1 LFYKGEELLKKVFK
15 WLIVFLIA
23 LQAIV
28 IVAGV
33 VIFRMPLPDH
43 EVDVSGLPLT
53 DFVEVIRDDRGIPHI
68 YGTNVDDIL
77 FAQGY
82 VHAQDRFWQLEFW
95 SHLSTGRLA
104 SLIGEP
110 GVGADLLFRTFGFN
124 RVALEEY
131 ENLPPE
137 FKQDLIN
144 YTSGI
149 NAYIESR
156 PQNRLS
162 LEHFFLQFLNAD
174 YKVGKYEP
182 HYPLAW
188 AKMMAYDLNGNFQ
201 QEIRNSKTFNTL
213 NPDIAELLTP
223 PYPEEHP
230 YIVEEWEGKGSF
242 ASLGKPS
249 NIKQI
254 YQSVFIKY
262 VTKDLQ
268 TNQSLGSNSWA
279 ISGEHTDSGL
289 PLLANDPHLS
299 VQLPAIW
306 YENGL
311 HCYPKNRDCELDVV
325 GFSFAGSPYIV
336 IGHNSYIAWGFT
348 NMGPDVQDLFIEK
361 INPSNP
367 NQYEVDGEWK
377 DMDRVTEIIEVAGS
391 EPIIIE
397 VRSTHHG
404 PIVSDRSYPINL
416 NPEEDQFSFADEA
429 RIELPDNFSVS
440 LSWPALIPG
449 STFVGIRDFNY
460 AKNWDE
466 FREASRLFDVPAQNL
481 LYADIDGNIAYQSPG
496 KLPIRADGLLGDLPI
511 AGWLSENDWLGFV
524 PFEELPYTIN
534 PSSGY
539 IITANQSVHPEQP
552 WPNYYARGYRAEA
565 IERVINQYISQKI
578 GVEDMEA
585 MQINN
590 YDYSAAYIL
599 PYVFNNV
606 YVDSNI
612 LTSMK
617 EWAISENKFE
627 MNIDSSGAAAWAVFY
642 KHLAEQTFEELVVT
656 DKLGNEISLQP
667 GNSDSTSEIFR
678 TLLKDPNHIIWD
690 DINTSQKENLTDIL
704 ERTLVLADES
714 IVLLFGTEDYDKW
727 SWGEIH
733 TITYPTNL
741 LGEAGIPILT
751 NIVNIGPVEAGGSSF
766 AINSTDWGFGD
777 DFTIGSY
784 PSMRMVVDLSNFDNS
799 LTVLPSGQSGH
810 VMSKYYDDQVDNW
823 ISNNMYPLYFS
834 REQVELNQKDYMFLR
849 P

>member
-1 LFYKGEELLKKVFK
+1 LKKFFK
-15 WLIVFLIA
+15 WLIVILIA
-23 LQAIV
+23 LQAII

-53 DFVEVIRDDRGIPHI
+53 DFVEVIRDERGIPHI
-68 YGTNVDDIL
+68 YGTNVGDIL

-137 FKQDLIN
+137 FKQDLIH
-144 YTSGI
+144 YTDGI

-162 LEHFFLQFLNAD
+162 LEHFFLQFINPE
-174 YKVGKYEP
+174 YKVGTYEP
-182 HYPLAW
+182 YYPLAW
-188 AKMMAYDLNGNFQ
+188 AKMMAYDLNGNFE
-201 QEIRNSKTFNTL
+201 QEIRNSKTYNTL
-213 NPDIAELLTP
+213 TPEIAELLRP
-223 PYPEEHP
+223 PYPDEHP

-242 ASLGKPS
+242 TSVGKS
-249 NIKQI
+249 NNIEQL
-254 YQSVFIKY
+254 YQALFIKY

-268 TNQSLGSNSWA
+268 TNQALGSNSWA
-279 ISGEHTDSGL
+279 ISGEHTESGL

-336 IGHNSYIAWGFT
+336 IGHNSHIAWGFT
-348 NMGPDVQDLFIEK
+348 NMGPDVQDLFVEK

-367 NQYEVDGEWK
+367 NQYEVDGEWR
-377 DMDRVTEIIEVAGS
+377 DMDRITEIIEVAGS
-391 EPIIIE
+391 EPIVIE

-404 PIVSDRSYPINL
+404 PIVSDRSYPVNL
-416 NPEEDQFSFADEA
+416 NPEEDQVSFADEA

-449 STFVGIRDFNY
+449 NTFVGIRDFNY
-460 AKNWDE
+460 AKNWEE
-466 FREASRLFDVPAQNL
+466 FRDASRLFEVPAQNL
-481 LYADIDGNIAYQSPG
+481 LYADVDGNIAYQSPG
-496 KLPIRADGLLGDLPI
+496 KLPIRAEGLVGDLPI
-511 AGWLSENDWLGFV
+511 PGWLSENDWQGFV

-565 IERVINQYISQKI
+565 IERVINQYISEKI
-578 GVEDMEA
+578 SVDDMEA

-590 YDYSAAYIL
+590 FDYSAAYIL

-612 LTSMK
+612 LTAMK
-617 EWAISENKFE
+617 EWAISETKFE
-627 MNIDSSGAAAWAVFY
+627 MNKDSSGAAAWAVFY
-642 KHLAEQTFEELVVT
+642 KNFAEQTFEELVVT
-656 DKLGNEISLQP
+656 DNLGNEISLQP

-678 TLLKDPNHIIWD
+678 ALLKDPNHILWD
-690 DINTSQKENLTDIL
+690 DINTLQKENLTDIL
-704 ERTLVLADES
+704 ERALLLADER
-714 IVLLFGTEDYDKW
+714 IVELFDTDDYDKW
-727 SWGEIH
+727 SWGELH

-751 NIVNIGPVEAGGSSF
+751 NLVNIGPVESGGSSF
-766 AINSTDWGFGD
+766 AINSTDWGFGE

-799 LTVLPSGQSGH
+799 RTILPSGQSGH
-810 VMSKYYDDQVDNW
+810 VMSKYYDDQVENW
-823 ISNNMYPLYFS
+823 IENKMYILNFS
-834 REQVELNQKDYMFLR
+834 REQVELNQKEYMFLR

>member
-1 LFYKGEELLKKVFK
+1 
-15 WLIVFLIA
+15 
-23 LQAIV
+23 
-28 IVAGV
+28 
-33 VIFRMPLPDH
+33 MPLPDH
-43 EVDVSGLPLT
+43 ELDVSGLPLT
-53 DFVEVIRDDRGIPHI
+53 DFVEVIRDERGIPHI
-68 YGTNVDDIL
+68 YGTNVGDIL

-137 FKQDLIN
+137 FKQDLIH
-144 YTSGI
+144 YTNGI

-162 LEHFFLQFLNAD
+162 LEHFFLQFINPD
-174 YKVGKYEP
+174 YKVGTYEP

-188 AKMMAYDLNGNFQ
+188 AKMMAYDLNGNFE

-213 NPDIAELLTP
+213 TPEIAELLRP
-223 PYPEEHP
+223 PYPDEHP

-242 ASLGKPS
+242 ASVGKS
-249 NIKQI
+249 NNIEQL
-254 YQSVFIKY
+254 YQALFVRY
-262 VTKDLQ
+262 VTRDLQ
-268 TNQSLGSNSWA
+268 TNQALGSNSWA
-279 ISGEHTDSGL
+279 ISGEHTESGL

-336 IGHNSYIAWGFT
+336 IGHNSHIAWGFT

-367 NQYEVDGEWK
+367 NQYEVDGEWQ

-391 EPIIIE
+391 EPIVIE
-397 VRSTHHG
+397 VRSTRHG
-404 PIVSDRSYPINL
+404 PIVSDRSYPVNL
-416 NPEEDQFSFADEA
+416 NPEEDQVSFADEA

-449 STFVGIRDFNY
+449 NTFIGIRDFNY
-460 AKNWDE
+460 AKNWEE
-466 FREASRLFDVPAQNL
+466 FRDASRLFDVPAQNL
-481 LYADIDGNIAYQSPG
+481 LYADVDGNIAYQSPG
-496 KLPIRADGLLGDLPI
+496 KLPIRAEGLVGDLPI
-511 AGWLSENDWLGFV
+511 PGWLSENDWQGFV
-524 PFEELPYTIN
+524 PFEDLPYTIN

-565 IERVINQYISQKI
+565 IERVINQYISEKI
-578 GVEDMEA
+578 SIDDMEA

-590 YDYSAAYIL
+590 FDYSAAYIL

-612 LTSMK
+612 LTAMK
-617 EWAISENKFE
+617 EWAISETKFE
-627 MNIDSSGAAAWAVFY
+627 MNKDSSGAAAWAVFY
-642 KHLAEQTFEELVVT
+642 KNFAEQTFEELVVT
-656 DKLGNEISLQP
+656 DNLGNEISLQP

-678 TLLKDPNHIIWD
+678 ALLKDPNHILWD
-690 DINTSQKENLTDIL
+690 DINTPQKENLTDIL
-704 ERTLVLADES
+704 ERALLLADEQ
-714 IVLLFGTEDYDKW
+714 IVELFDTDDYDKW

-751 NIVNIGPVEAGGSSF
+751 NLVNIGPVESGGSSF
-766 AINSTDWGFGD
+766 AINSTDWGFGE

-799 LTVLPSGQSGH
+799 RTILPSGQSGH
-810 VMSKYYDDQVDNW
+810 VMSKYYDDQVENW
-823 ISNNMYPLYFS
+823 IENNMYILNFS

>member
-1 LFYKGEELLKKVFK
+1 MKKFFK
-15 WLIVFLIA
+15 WLIVILIA
-23 LQAIV
+23 LQAII

-53 DFVEVIRDDRGIPHI
+53 DFVEVIRDERGIPHI
-68 YGTNVDDIL
+68 YGTNVGDIL

-137 FKQDLIN
+137 FKQDLIH
-144 YTSGI
+144 YTDGI

-162 LEHFFLQFLNAD
+162 LEHFFLQFINPE
-174 YKVGKYEP
+174 YKVGTYEP
-182 HYPLAW
+182 YYPLAW
-188 AKMMAYDLNGNFQ
+188 AKMMAYDLNGNFE
-201 QEIRNSKTFNTL
+201 QEIRNSKTYNTL
-213 NPDIAELLTP
+213 TPEIAELLRP
-223 PYPEEHP
+223 PYPDEHP

-242 ASLGKPS
+242 TSVGKPN
-249 NIKQI
+249 NIEQL
-254 YQSVFIKY
+254 YQALFIKY

-268 TNQSLGSNSWA
+268 TNQALGSNSWA
-279 ISGEHTDSGL
+279 ISGEHTESGL

-336 IGHNSYIAWGFT
+336 IGHNSHIAWGFT
-348 NMGPDVQDLFIEK
+348 NMGPDVQDLFVEK

-367 NQYEVDGEWK
+367 NQYEVDGEWR
-377 DMDRVTEIIEVAGS
+377 DMDRITEIIEVAGS
-391 EPIIIE
+391 EPIVIE

-404 PIVSDRSYPINL
+404 PIVSDRSYPVNL
-416 NPEEDQFSFADEA
+416 NPEEDQVSFADEA

-449 STFVGIRDFNY
+449 NTFVGIRDFNY
-460 AKNWDE
+460 AKNWEE
-466 FREASRLFDVPAQNL
+466 FRDASRLFEVPAQNL
-481 LYADIDGNIAYQSPG
+481 LYADVDGNIAYQSPG
-496 KLPIRADGLLGDLPI
+496 KLPIRAEGLIGDLPI
-511 AGWLSENDWLGFV
+511 PGWLSENDWQGFV

-565 IERVINQYISQKI
+565 IERVINQYISEKI
-578 GVEDMEA
+578 SVDDMEA

-590 YDYSAAYIL
+590 FDYSAAYIL

-612 LTSMK
+612 LTAMK
-617 EWAISENKFE
+617 EWAISETKFE
-627 MNIDSSGAAAWAVFY
+627 MNKDSSGAAAWAVFY
-642 KHLAEQTFEELVVT
+642 KNFAEQTFEELVVT
-656 DKLGNEISLQP
+656 DNLGNEISLQP

-678 TLLKDPNHIIWD
+678 ALLKDPNHILWD
-690 DINTSQKENLTDIL
+690 DINTPQKENLTDIL
-704 ERTLVLADES
+704 ERALLLADER
-714 IVLLFGTEDYDKW
+714 IVELFDTDDYDKW
-727 SWGEIH
+727 SWGELH

-751 NIVNIGPVEAGGSSF
+751 NLVNIGPVEAGGSSF
-766 AINSTDWGFGD
+766 AINSTDWGFGE

-799 LTVLPSGQSGH
+799 RTILPSGQSGH
-810 VMSKYYDDQVDNW
+810 VMSKYYDDQVENW
-823 ISNNMYPLYFS
+823 IENNMYILNFS
-834 REQVELNQKDYMFLR
+834 REQVELNQKEYMFLR

>member
-1 LFYKGEELLKKVFK
+1 LKKFFK

-23 LQAIV
+23 LQAII

-144 YTSGI
+144 YTNGI

-174 YKVGKYEP
+174 YKVGNYEP

-213 NPDIAELLTP
+213 TPDIEELLTP

-242 ASLGKPS
+242 ASLEKQ
-249 NIKQI
+249 NNLKQI

-348 NMGPDVQDLFIEK
+348 NMGPDVQDLFVEK

-496 KLPIRADGLLGDLPI
+496 KLPIRAEGQLGDLPI
-511 AGWLSENDWLGFV
+511 PGWLSENDWLGFV

-578 GVEDMEA
+578 SVEDMEA

-606 YVDSNI
+606 YMDSNI

-617 EWAISENKFE
+617 EWAISESKFE

-678 TLLKDPNHIIWD
+678 TLLKDPNHIMWD
-690 DINTSQKENLTDIL
+690 DINTPQKENLTDIL
-704 ERTLVLADES
+704 ERTLVLADENIIS
-714 IVLLFGTEDYDKW
+714 LFGTEDYDKW
-727 SWGEIH
+727 SWGELH

-751 NIVNIGPVEAGGSSF
+751 NIVNIGPVEAGGSSL

>member
-1 LFYKGEELLKKVFK
+1 LKKFFK

-23 LQAIV
+23 LQAII

-144 YTSGI
+144 YTNGI

-201 QEIRNSKTFNTL
+201 QEIRNSKIFNTL
-213 NPDIAELLTP
+213 TPDVEELLTP
-223 PYPEEHP
+223 PYPQEHP

-242 ASLGKPS
+242 ASLEKQ
-249 NIKQI
+249 NNLKQI

-268 TNQSLGSNSWA
+268 TNESLGSNSWA
-279 ISGEHTDSGL
+279 ISGEHTNSGL

-377 DMDRVTEIIEVAGS
+377 DMERVTEIIEVAGS

-496 KLPIRADGLLGDLPI
+496 KLPIRAEGQLGDLPI
-511 AGWLSENDWLGFV
+511 PGWLSENDWLGFV

-578 GVEDMEA
+578 SVEDMEA

-617 EWAISENKFE
+617 EWAISESKFE

-678 TLLKDPNHIIWD
+678 TLLKDPNHIMWD

-704 ERTLVLADES
+704 ERTLVLADENIIS
-714 IVLLFGTEDYDKW
+714 LFGTEDYDKW
-727 SWGEIH
+727 SWGELH

-751 NIVNIGPVEAGGSSF
+751 NIVNIGPVEAGGSSL

>member
-1 LFYKGEELLKKVFK
+1 MKKFFK
-15 WLIVFLIA
+15 WLIVILIA
-23 LQAIV
+23 LQAII

-53 DFVEVIRDDRGIPHI
+53 DFVEVIRDERGIPHI
-68 YGTNVDDIL
+68 YGTNVGDIL

-137 FKQDLIN
+137 FKQDLIH
-144 YTSGI
+144 YTDGI

-162 LEHFFLQFLNAD
+162 LEHFFLQFINPE
-174 YKVGKYEP
+174 YKVGTYEP
-182 HYPLAW
+182 YYPLAW
-188 AKMMAYDLNGNFQ
+188 AKMMAYDLNGNFE

-213 NPDIAELLTP
+213 TPEIAELLRP
-223 PYPEEHP
+223 PYPDEHP

-242 ASLGKPS
+242 TSVGKS
-249 NIKQI
+249 NNIEQL
-254 YQSVFIKY
+254 YQALFIKY

-268 TNQSLGSNSWA
+268 TNQALGSNSWA
-279 ISGEHTDSGL
+279 ISGEHTESGL

-336 IGHNSYIAWGFT
+336 IGHNSHIAWGFT
-348 NMGPDVQDLFIEK
+348 NMGPDVQDLFVEK

-367 NQYEVDGEWK
+367 NQYEVDGEWR
-377 DMDRVTEIIEVAGS
+377 DMDRITEIIEVAGS
-391 EPIIIE
+391 EPIVIE

-404 PIVSDRSYPINL
+404 PIVSDRSYPVNL
-416 NPEEDQFSFADEA
+416 NPEEDQVSFADEA

-449 STFVGIRDFNY
+449 NTFVGIRDFNY
-460 AKNWDE
+460 AKNWEE
-466 FREASRLFDVPAQNL
+466 FRDASRLFEVPAQNL
-481 LYADIDGNIAYQSPG
+481 LYADVDGNIAYQSPG
-496 KLPIRADGLLGDLPI
+496 KLPIRAEGLVGDLPI
-511 AGWLSENDWLGFV
+511 PGWLSENDWQGFV

-565 IERVINQYISQKI
+565 IERVINQYISEKI
-578 GVEDMEA
+578 SVDDMEA

-590 YDYSAAYIL
+590 FDYSAAYIL

-612 LTSMK
+612 LTAMK
-617 EWAISENKFE
+617 EWAISETKFE
-627 MNIDSSGAAAWAVFY
+627 MNKDSSGAAAWAVFY
-642 KHLAEQTFEELVVT
+642 KNFAEQTFEELVVT
-656 DKLGNEISLQP
+656 DNLGNEISLQP

-678 TLLKDPNHIIWD
+678 ALLKDPNHILWD
-690 DINTSQKENLTDIL
+690 DINTPQKENLTDIL
-704 ERTLVLADES
+704 ERALLLADER
-714 IVLLFGTEDYDKW
+714 IVELFDTDDYDKW
-727 SWGEIH
+727 SWGELH

-751 NIVNIGPVEAGGSSF
+751 NLVNIGPVEAGGSSF
-766 AINSTDWGFGD
+766 AINSTDWGFGE

-799 LTVLPSGQSGH
+799 RTILPSGQSGH
-810 VMSKYYDDQVDNW
+810 VMSKYYDDQVENW
-823 ISNNMYPLYFS
+823 IENNMYILNFS
-834 REQVELNQKDYMFLR
+834 REQVELNQKEYMFLR

>member
-1 LFYKGEELLKKVFK
+1 MKKFFK

-23 LQAIV
+23 LQAII

-144 YTSGI
+144 YTNGI

-174 YKVGKYEP
+174 YKVGNYEP

-213 NPDIAELLTP
+213 TPDIEELLTP

-242 ASLGKPS
+242 ASLEKQ
-249 NIKQI
+249 NNLKQI

-348 NMGPDVQDLFIEK
+348 NMGPDVQDLFVEK

-496 KLPIRADGLLGDLPI
+496 KLPIRAEGQLGDLPI
-511 AGWLSENDWLGFV
+511 PGWLSENDWLGFV

-578 GVEDMEA
+578 SVEDMEA

-606 YVDSNI
+606 YMDSNI

-617 EWAISENKFE
+617 EWAISESKFE

-678 TLLKDPNHIIWD
+678 TLLKDPNHIMWD

-704 ERTLVLADES
+704 ERTLVLADENIIS
-714 IVLLFGTEDYDKW
+714 LFGTEDYDKW
-727 SWGEIH
+727 SWGELH

-751 NIVNIGPVEAGGSSF
+751 NIVNIGPVEAGGSSL

>member
-1 LFYKGEELLKKVFK
+1 LKKFFK
-15 WLIVFLIA
+15 WLIVILIA
-23 LQAIV
+23 LQAII

-53 DFVEVIRDDRGIPHI
+53 DFVEVIRDERGIPHI
-68 YGTNVDDIL
+68 YGTNVGDIL

-137 FKQDLIN
+137 FKQDLIH
-144 YTSGI
+144 YTDGI

-162 LEHFFLQFLNAD
+162 LEHFFLQFINPE
-174 YKVGKYEP
+174 YKVGTYEP
-182 HYPLAW
+182 YYPLAW
-188 AKMMAYDLNGNFQ
+188 AKMMAYDLNGNFE
-201 QEIRNSKTFNTL
+201 QEIRNSKTYNTL
-213 NPDIAELLTP
+213 TPEIAELLRP
-223 PYPEEHP
+223 PYPDEHP

-242 ASLGKPS
+242 TSVGKS
-249 NIKQI
+249 NNIEQL
-254 YQSVFIKY
+254 YQALFIKY

-268 TNQSLGSNSWA
+268 TNQALGSNSWA
-279 ISGEHTDSGL
+279 ISGEHTESGL

-336 IGHNSYIAWGFT
+336 IGHNSHIAWGFT
-348 NMGPDVQDLFIEK
+348 NMGPDVQDLFVEK

-367 NQYEVDGEWK
+367 NQYEVDGEWR
-377 DMDRVTEIIEVAGS
+377 DMDRITEIIEVAGS
-391 EPIIIE
+391 EPIVIE

-404 PIVSDRSYPINL
+404 PIVSDRSYPVNL
-416 NPEEDQFSFADEA
+416 NPEEDQVSFADEA

-449 STFVGIRDFNY
+449 NTFVGIRDFNY
-460 AKNWDE
+460 AKNWEE
-466 FREASRLFDVPAQNL
+466 FRDASRLFEVPAQNL
-481 LYADIDGNIAYQSPG
+481 LYADVDGNIAYQSPG
-496 KLPIRADGLLGDLPI
+496 KLPIRAEGLIGDLPI
-511 AGWLSENDWLGFV
+511 PGWLSENDWQGFV

-565 IERVINQYISQKI
+565 IERVINQYISEKI
-578 GVEDMEA
+578 SVDDMEA

-590 YDYSAAYIL
+590 FDYSAAYIL
-599 PYVFNNV
+599 PYVFNNA

-612 LTSMK
+612 LSAMK
-617 EWAISENKFE
+617 EWSISETKFE
-627 MNIDSSGAAAWAVFY
+627 MNKDSSGAAAWAVFY
-642 KHLAEQTFEELVVT
+642 KNFAEQTFEELVVT
-656 DKLGNEISLQP
+656 DNLDNEISLEP

-678 TLLKDPNHIIWD
+678 TLLKDPNHILWD
-690 DINTSQKENLTDIL
+690 DINTPQKENLTDIL
-704 ERTLVLADES
+704 ERALLLADEK
-714 IVLLFGTEDYDKW
+714 IVELFDTDDYDSW
-727 SWGEIH
+727 SWGELH

-751 NIVNIGPVEAGGSSF
+751 KLVNIGPVESGGSSF
-766 AINSTDWGFGD
+766 AINSTDWGFGE

-784 PSMRMVVDLSNFDNS
+784 PSMRMVVDLNNFDNS
-799 LTVLPSGQSGH
+799 RTILPSGQSGH
-810 VMSKYYDDQVDNW
+810 VLSKFYDDQVENW
-823 ISNNMYPLYFS
+823 IENNMYPLYFS
-834 REQVELNQKDYMFLR
+834 REQVELNQRDYMFLR

>member
-1 LFYKGEELLKKVFK
+1 
-15 WLIVFLIA
+15 
-23 LQAIV
+23 
-28 IVAGV
+28 
-33 VIFRMPLPDH
+33 MPLPDH
-43 EVDVSGLPLT
+43 ELDVSGLPLT
-53 DFVEVIRDDRGIPHI
+53 DFVEVIRDERGIPHI
-68 YGTNVDDIL
+68 YGTNVGDIL

-137 FKQDLIN
+137 FKQDLIH
-144 YTSGI
+144 YTNGI

-162 LEHFFLQFLNAD
+162 LEHFFLQFINPD
-174 YKVGKYEP
+174 YKVGTYEP

-188 AKMMAYDLNGNFQ
+188 AKMMAYDLNGNFE

-213 NPDIAELLTP
+213 TPEIAELLRP
-223 PYPEEHP
+223 PYPDEHP

-242 ASLGKPS
+242 ASVGKS
-249 NIKQI
+249 NNIEQL
-254 YQSVFIKY
+254 YQALFVRY
-262 VTKDLQ
+262 VTRDLQ
-268 TNQSLGSNSWA
+268 TNQALGSNSWA
-279 ISGEHTDSGL
+279 ISGEHTESGL

-336 IGHNSYIAWGFT
+336 IGHNSHIAWGFT

-367 NQYEVDGEWK
+367 NQYEVDGEWQ

-391 EPIIIE
+391 EPIVIE
-397 VRSTHHG
+397 VRSTRHG
-404 PIVSDRSYPINL
+404 PIVSDRSYPVNL
-416 NPEEDQFSFADEA
+416 NPEEDQVSFADEA

-449 STFVGIRDFNY
+449 NTFIGIRDFNY
-460 AKNWDE
+460 AKNWEE
-466 FREASRLFDVPAQNL
+466 FRDASRLFDVPAQNL
-481 LYADIDGNIAYQSPG
+481 LYADVDGNIAYQSPG
-496 KLPIRADGLLGDLPI
+496 KLPIRAEGLVGDLPI
-511 AGWLSENDWLGFV
+511 PGWLSENDWQGFV

-565 IERVINQYISQKI
+565 IERVINQYISEKI
-578 GVEDMEA
+578 SVDDMEA

-590 YDYSAAYIL
+590 FDYSAAYIL

-612 LTSMK
+612 LTAMK
-617 EWAISENKFE
+617 EWAISETKFE
-627 MNIDSSGAAAWAVFY
+627 MNKDSSGAAAWAVFY
-642 KHLAEQTFEELVVT
+642 KNFAKQTFEELVVT
-656 DKLGNEISLQP
+656 DNLGNEISLQP

-678 TLLKDPNHIIWD
+678 ALLKDPNHILWD
-690 DINTSQKENLTDIL
+690 DINTPQKENLTDIL
-704 ERTLVLADES
+704 ERALLLADEQ
-714 IVLLFGTEDYDKW
+714 IVELFDTDDYDKW

-751 NIVNIGPVEAGGSSF
+751 NLVNIGPVESGGSSF
-766 AINSTDWGFGD
+766 AINSTDWGFGE

-799 LTVLPSGQSGH
+799 RTILPSGQSGH
-810 VMSKYYDDQVDNW
+810 VMSKYYDDQVENW
-823 ISNNMYPLYFS
+823 IENNMYILNFS

>member
-1 LFYKGEELLKKVFK
+1 MKKVFK

-606 YVDSNI
+606 YVDSNV

>member
-1 LFYKGEELLKKVFK
+1 V
-15 WLIVFLIA
+15 ILIA
-23 LQAIV
+23 LQAII

-53 DFVEVIRDDRGIPHI
+53 DFVEVIRDERGIPHI
-68 YGTNVDDIL
+68 YGTNVGDIL

-137 FKQDLIN
+137 FKQDLIH
-144 YTSGI
+144 YTDGI

-162 LEHFFLQFLNAD
+162 LEHFFLQFINPE
-174 YKVGKYEP
+174 YKVGTYEP
-182 HYPLAW
+182 YYPLAW
-188 AKMMAYDLNGNFQ
+188 AKMMAYDLNGNFE
-201 QEIRNSKTFNTL
+201 QEIRNSKTYNTL
-213 NPDIAELLTP
+213 TPEIAELLRP
-223 PYPEEHP
+223 PYPDEHP

-242 ASLGKPS
+242 TSVGKS
-249 NIKQI
+249 NNIEQL
-254 YQSVFIKY
+254 YQALFIKY

-268 TNQSLGSNSWA
+268 TNQALGSNSWA
-279 ISGEHTDSGL
+279 ISGEHTESGL

-336 IGHNSYIAWGFT
+336 IGHNSHIAWGFT
-348 NMGPDVQDLFIEK
+348 NMGPDVQDLFVEK

-367 NQYEVDGEWK
+367 NQYEVDGEWR
-377 DMDRVTEIIEVAGS
+377 DMDRITEIIEVAGS
-391 EPIIIE
+391 EPIVIE

-404 PIVSDRSYPINL
+404 PIVSDRSYPVNL
-416 NPEEDQFSFADEA
+416 NPEEDQVSFADEA

-449 STFVGIRDFNY
+449 NTFVGIRDFNY
-460 AKNWDE
+460 AKNWEE
-466 FREASRLFDVPAQNL
+466 FRDASRLFEVPAQNL
-481 LYADIDGNIAYQSPG
+481 LYADVDGNIAYQSPG
-496 KLPIRADGLLGDLPI
+496 KLPIRAEGLVGDLPI
-511 AGWLSENDWLGFV
+511 PGWLIENDWQGFV

-565 IERVINQYISQKI
+565 IERVINQYISEKI
-578 GVEDMEA
+578 SVDDIEA

-590 YDYSAAYIL
+590 FDYSAAYIL

-612 LTSMK
+612 LTAMK
-617 EWAISENKFE
+617 EWSISETKFE
-627 MNIDSSGAAAWAVFY
+627 MNKDSSGAAAWAVFY
-642 KHLAEQTFEELVVT
+642 KNFAEQTFEELVVT
-656 DKLGNEISLQP
+656 DNLENEISLQP

-678 TLLKDPNHIIWD
+678 ALLKDPNHILWD
-690 DINTSQKENLTDIL
+690 DINTPQKENLTDIL
-704 ERTLVLADES
+704 ERALLLADER
-714 IVLLFGTEDYDKW
+714 IVELFDTDDYDKW
-727 SWGEIH
+727 SWGELH

-751 NIVNIGPVEAGGSSF
+751 NLVNIGPVEAGGSSF
-766 AINSTDWGFGD
+766 AINSTDWGFGE

-799 LTVLPSGQSGH
+799 RTILPSGQSGH
-810 VMSKYYDDQVDNW
+810 VMSKYYDDQVENW
-823 ISNNMYPLYFS
+823 IENNMYILNFS
-834 REQVELNQKDYMFLR
+834 REQVELNQKEYMFLR

>member
-1 LFYKGEELLKKVFK
+1 MKKVFK
-15 WLIVFLIA
+15 WLIVFLIG

-254 YQSVFIKY
+254 YESVFIKY

-606 YVDSNI
+606 YVDSNV

>member
-1 LFYKGEELLKKVFK
+1 V
-15 WLIVFLIA
+15 ILIA
-23 LQAIV
+23 LQAII

-53 DFVEVIRDDRGIPHI
+53 DFVEVIRDERGIPHI
-68 YGTNVDDIL
+68 YGTNVGDIL

-137 FKQDLIN
+137 FKQDLIH
-144 YTSGI
+144 YTDGI

-162 LEHFFLQFLNAD
+162 LEHFFLQFINPE
-174 YKVGKYEP
+174 YKVGTYEP
-182 HYPLAW
+182 YYPLAW
-188 AKMMAYDLNGNFQ
+188 AKMMAYDLNGNFE
-201 QEIRNSKTFNTL
+201 QEIRNSKTYNTL
-213 NPDIAELLTP
+213 TPEIAELLRP
-223 PYPEEHP
+223 PYPDEHP

-242 ASLGKPS
+242 TSVGKS
-249 NIKQI
+249 NNIEQL
-254 YQSVFIKY
+254 YQALFIKY

-268 TNQSLGSNSWA
+268 TNQALGSNSWA
-279 ISGEHTDSGL
+279 ISGEHTESGL

-336 IGHNSYIAWGFT
+336 IGHNSHIAWGFT
-348 NMGPDVQDLFIEK
+348 NMGPDVQDLFVEK

-367 NQYEVDGEWK
+367 NQYEVDGEWR
-377 DMDRVTEIIEVAGS
+377 DMDRITEIIEVAGS
-391 EPIIIE
+391 EPIVIE

-404 PIVSDRSYPINL
+404 PIVSDRSYPVNL
-416 NPEEDQFSFADEA
+416 NPEEDQVSFADEA

-449 STFVGIRDFNY
+449 NTFVGIRDFNY
-460 AKNWDE
+460 AKNWEE
-466 FREASRLFDVPAQNL
+466 FRDASRLFEVPAQNL
-481 LYADIDGNIAYQSPG
+481 LYADVDGNIAYQSPG
-496 KLPIRADGLLGDLPI
+496 KLPIRAEGLVGDLPI
-511 AGWLSENDWLGFV
+511 PGWLSENDWQGFV

-565 IERVINQYISQKI
+565 IERVINKYISEKI
-578 GVEDMEA
+578 SVDDMEA

-590 YDYSAAYIL
+590 FDYSAAYIL

-612 LTSMK
+612 LTAMK
-617 EWAISENKFE
+617 EWAISETKFE
-627 MNIDSSGAAAWAVFY
+627 MNKDSSGAAAWAVFY
-642 KHLAEQTFEELVVT
+642 KNFAEQTFEELVVT
-656 DKLGNEISLQP
+656 DNLGNEISLQP

-678 TLLKDPNHIIWD
+678 ALLKDPNHILWD
-690 DINTSQKENLTDIL
+690 DINTPQKENLTDIL
-704 ERTLVLADES
+704 ERALLLADER
-714 IVLLFGTEDYDKW
+714 IVELFDTDDYDKW
-727 SWGEIH
+727 SWGELH

-751 NIVNIGPVEAGGSSF
+751 NLVNIGPVEAGGSSF
-766 AINSTDWGFGD
+766 AINSTDWGFGE

-799 LTVLPSGQSGH
+799 RTILPSGQSGH
-810 VMSKYYDDQVDNW
+810 VMSKYYDDQVENW
-823 ISNNMYPLYFS
+823 IENNMYILNFS
-834 REQVELNQKDYMFLR
+834 REQVELNQKEYMFLR

>member
-1 LFYKGEELLKKVFK
+1 LKKFFK
-15 WLIVFLIA
+15 WLVVIVIA
-23 LQAIV
+23 LQAII

-53 DFVEVIRDDRGIPHI
+53 DFVEVIRDERGIPHI
-68 YGTNVDDIL
+68 YGTNVGDIL

-137 FKQDLIN
+137 FKQDLIH
-144 YTSGI
+144 YTNGI

-162 LEHFFLQFLNAD
+162 LEHFFLQFINPD
-174 YKVGKYEP
+174 YKVGTYEP
-182 HYPLAW
+182 YYPLAW
-188 AKMMAYDLNGNFQ
+188 AKMMAYDLNGNFE

-213 NPDIAELLTP
+213 TPEIAELLRP
-223 PYPEEHP
+223 PYPDEHP

-242 ASLGKPS
+242 TSVGKS
-249 NIKQI
+249 NNIEQL
-254 YQSVFIKY
+254 YQALFIKY

-268 TNQSLGSNSWA
+268 TNQALGSNSWA
-279 ISGEHTDSGL
+279 ISGEHTESGL

-336 IGHNSYIAWGFT
+336 IGHNSHIAWGFT
-348 NMGPDVQDLFIEK
+348 NMGPDVQDLFVEK

-367 NQYEVDGEWK
+367 NQYEVDGEWR
-377 DMDRVTEIIEVAGS
+377 DMDRITEIIEVAGS
-391 EPIIIE
+391 EPIVIE

-404 PIVSDRSYPINL
+404 PIVSDRSYPVNL
-416 NPEEDQFSFADEA
+416 NPEEDQVSFADEA
-429 RIELPDNFSVS
+429 RIELPGNFSVS

-449 STFVGIRDFNY
+449 NTFVGIRDFNY
-460 AKNWDE
+460 AKNWEE
-466 FREASRLFDVPAQNL
+466 FRDASRLFEVPAQNL
-481 LYADIDGNIAYQSPG
+481 LYADVDGNIAYQSPG
-496 KLPIRADGLLGDLPI
+496 KLPIRAEGLVGDLPI
-511 AGWLSENDWLGFV
+511 PGWLSENDWQGFV

-565 IERVINQYISQKI
+565 IERVINQYISEKI
-578 GVEDMEA
+578 SVDDMEA

-590 YDYSAAYIL
+590 FDYSAAYIL

-612 LTSMK
+612 LTAMK
-617 EWAISENKFE
+617 EWAISETKFE
-627 MNIDSSGAAAWAVFY
+627 MNKDSSGAAAWAVFY
-642 KHLAEQTFEELVVT
+642 KNFAEQTFEELVVT
-656 DKLGNEISLQP
+656 DNLGNEISLQP

-678 TLLKDPNHIIWD
+678 ALLKDPNHILWD
-690 DINTSQKENLTDIL
+690 DINTLQKENLTDIL
-704 ERTLVLADES
+704 ERALLLADER
-714 IVLLFGTEDYDKW
+714 IVELFDTDDYDKW
-727 SWGEIH
+727 SWGELH

-751 NIVNIGPVEAGGSSF
+751 NLVNIGPVEAGGSSF
-766 AINSTDWGFGD
+766 AINSTDWGFGE

-799 LTVLPSGQSGH
+799 RTILPSGQSGH
-810 VMSKYYDDQVDNW
+810 VMSMYYDDQVENW
-823 ISNNMYPLYFS
+823 IENNMYILNFS
-834 REQVELNQKDYMFLR
+834 REQVELNQKEYMFLR

>member
-1 LFYKGEELLKKVFK
+1 
-15 WLIVFLIA
+15 
-23 LQAIV
+23 
-28 IVAGV
+28 
-33 VIFRMPLPDH
+33 MPLPDH
-43 EVDVSGLPLT
+43 EEDVSGLPLT
-53 DFVEVIRDDRGIPHI
+53 DFVEVIRDERGIPHI
-68 YGTNVDDIL
+68 YGTNVGDIL

-137 FKQDLIN
+137 FKQDLIH
-144 YTSGI
+144 YTNGI

-162 LEHFFLQFLNAD
+162 LEHFFLQFINPD
-174 YKVGKYEP
+174 YKVGTYEP
-182 HYPLAW
+182 HYLLAW
-188 AKMMAYDLNGNFQ
+188 VKMMAYDLNGNFE

-213 NPDIAELLTP
+213 TPEIAELLIP
-223 PYPEEHP
+223 PYPDEHP

-242 ASLGKPS
+242 ASVGKS
-249 NIKQI
+249 NNIEQL
-254 YQSVFIKY
+254 YQALFVRY
-262 VTKDLQ
+262 VTRDLQ
-268 TNQSLGSNSWA
+268 TNQALGSNSWA
-279 ISGEHTDSGL
+279 ISGEHTESGL

-336 IGHNSYIAWGFT
+336 IGHNSHIAWGFT

-367 NQYEVDGEWK
+367 NQYEVDGEWQ

-391 EPIIIE
+391 EPIVIE
-397 VRSTHHG
+397 VRSTRHG

-416 NPEEDQFSFADEA
+416 NPEEDQVSFADET

-449 STFVGIRDFNY
+449 NTFIGIRDFNY
-460 AKNWDE
+460 AKNWQE
-466 FREASRLFDVPAQNL
+466 FRDASRLFDVPAQNL
-481 LYADIDGNIAYQSPG
+481 LYADVDGNIAYQSPG
-496 KLPIRADGLLGDLPI
+496 KLPIRAEGLVGDLPI
-511 AGWLSENDWLGFV
+511 PGWLSENDWQGFV

-565 IERVINQYISQKI
+565 IERVINQYISEKI
-578 GVEDMEA
+578 SVDDMEA

-590 YDYSAAYIL
+590 FDYSAAYIL

-606 YVDSNI
+606 YVDSKI
-612 LTSMK
+612 LTAMK
-617 EWAISENKFE
+617 EWAISETKFE
-627 MNIDSSGAAAWAVFY
+627 MNKDSSGAAAWAVFY
-642 KHLAEQTFEELVVT
+642 KNFAEQTFEELVVT
-656 DKLGNEISLQP
+656 DNLGNEISLQP

-678 TLLKDPNHIIWD
+678 TLLKDPNHILWD
-690 DINTSQKENLTDIL
+690 DINTPQKENLTDIL
-704 ERTLVLADES
+704 ERALLLADER
-714 IVLLFGTEDYDKW
+714 IVELFDTDDYDKW
-727 SWGEIH
+727 SWGELH

-751 NIVNIGPVEAGGSSF
+751 NLVNIGPVESGGSSF
-766 AINSTDWGFGD
+766 AINSTDWGFGE

-799 LTVLPSGQSGH
+799 RTILPSGQSGH
-810 VMSKYYDDQVDNW
+810 VMSKYYDDQVENW
-823 ISNNMYPLYFS
+823 IENRMYILYFS
-834 REQVELNQKDYMFLR
+834 REQVELNQKEYMFLR

>member
-1 LFYKGEELLKKVFK
+1 
-15 WLIVFLIA
+15 
-23 LQAIV
+23 
-28 IVAGV
+28 
-33 VIFRMPLPDH
+33 M
-43 EVDVSGLPLT
+43 
-53 DFVEVIRDDRGIPHI
+53 
-68 YGTNVDDIL
+68 
-77 FAQGY
+77 
-82 VHAQDRFWQLEFW
+82 
-95 SHLSTGRLA
+95 
-104 SLIGEP
+104 
-110 GVGADLLFRTFGFN
+110 
-124 RVALEEY
+124 
-131 ENLPPE
+131 
-137 FKQDLIN
+137 
-144 YTSGI
+144 
-149 NAYIESR
+149 
-156 PQNRLS
+156 
-162 LEHFFLQFLNAD
+162 
-174 YKVGKYEP
+174 
-182 HYPLAW
+182 
-188 AKMMAYDLNGNFQ
+188 
-201 QEIRNSKTFNTL
+201 
-213 NPDIAELLTP
+213 
-223 PYPEEHP
+223 
-230 YIVEEWEGKGSF
+230 
-242 ASLGKPS
+242 
-249 NIKQI
+249 
-254 YQSVFIKY
+254 
-262 VTKDLQ
+262 Q

-279 ISGEHTDSGL
+279 NSGEHTNSGL

-416 NPEEDQFSFADEA
+416 NPEEDQVSFADEA

-496 KLPIRADGLLGDLPI
+496 KLPMRAEGQLGDLPI
-511 AGWLSENDWLGFV
+511 PGWLSENDWLGFV

-617 EWAISENKFE
+617 EWAISESKFE

-678 TLLKDPNHIIWD
+678 TLLKDPNHIMWD

-704 ERTLVLADES
+704 ERTLGLADEDIIS
-714 IVLLFGTEDYDKW
+714 LFGTEDYDKW
-727 SWGEIH
+727 SWGELH

-751 NIVNIGPVEAGGSSF
+751 YIVNIGPVEAGGSSL

>member
-1 LFYKGEELLKKVFK
+1 MKKVFK

>member
-1 LFYKGEELLKKVFK
+1 MKKFFK
-15 WLIVFLIA
+15 WLIVILIA
-23 LQAIV
+23 LQAII

-53 DFVEVIRDDRGIPHI
+53 DFVEVIRDERGIPHI
-68 YGTNVDDIL
+68 YGTNVGDIL

-137 FKQDLIN
+137 FKQDLIH
-144 YTSGI
+144 YTDGI

-162 LEHFFLQFLNAD
+162 LEHFFLQFINPE
-174 YKVGKYEP
+174 YKVGTYEP
-182 HYPLAW
+182 YYPLAW
-188 AKMMAYDLNGNFQ
+188 AKMMAYDLNGNFE
-201 QEIRNSKTFNTL
+201 QEIRNSKTYNTL
-213 NPDIAELLTP
+213 TPEIAELLRP
-223 PYPEEHP
+223 PYPDEHP

-242 ASLGKPS
+242 TSVGKPN
-249 NIKQI
+249 NIEQL
-254 YQSVFIKY
+254 YQALFIKY

-268 TNQSLGSNSWA
+268 TNQALGSNSWA
-279 ISGEHTDSGL
+279 ISGEHTESGL

-336 IGHNSYIAWGFT
+336 IGHNSHIAWGFT
-348 NMGPDVQDLFIEK
+348 NMGPDVQDLFVEK

-367 NQYEVDGEWK
+367 NQYEVDGEWR
-377 DMDRVTEIIEVAGS
+377 DMDRITEIIEVAGS
-391 EPIIIE
+391 EPIVIE

-404 PIVSDRSYPINL
+404 PIVSDRSYPVNL
-416 NPEEDQFSFADEA
+416 NPEEDQVSFADEA

-449 STFVGIRDFNY
+449 NTFVGIRDFNY
-460 AKNWDE
+460 AKNWEE
-466 FREASRLFDVPAQNL
+466 FRDASRLFEVPAQNL
-481 LYADIDGNIAYQSPG
+481 LYADVDGNIAYQSPG
-496 KLPIRADGLLGDLPI
+496 KLPIRAEGLVGDLPI
-511 AGWLSENDWLGFV
+511 PGWLSENDWQGFV

-565 IERVINQYISQKI
+565 IERVINQYISEKI
-578 GVEDMEA
+578 SVDDMEA

-590 YDYSAAYIL
+590 FDYSAAYIL

-612 LTSMK
+612 LTAMK
-617 EWAISENKFE
+617 EWAISETKFE
-627 MNIDSSGAAAWAVFY
+627 MNKDSSGAAAWAVFY
-642 KHLAEQTFEELVVT
+642 KNFAEQTFEELVVT
-656 DKLGNEISLQP
+656 DNLGNEISLQP

-678 TLLKDPNHIIWD
+678 ALLKDPNHILWD
-690 DINTSQKENLTDIL
+690 DINTPQKENLTDIL
-704 ERTLVLADES
+704 ERALLLADER
-714 IVLLFGTEDYDKW
+714 IVELFDTDDYDKW
-727 SWGEIH
+727 SWGELH

-751 NIVNIGPVEAGGSSF
+751 NLVNIGPVEAGGSSF
-766 AINSTDWGFGD
+766 AINSTDWGFGE

-799 LTVLPSGQSGH
+799 RTILPSGQSGH
-810 VMSKYYDDQVDNW
+810 VMSKYYDDQVENW
-823 ISNNMYPLYFS
+823 IENNMYILNFS
-834 REQVELNQKDYMFLR
+834 REQVELNQKEYMFLR

>member
-1 LFYKGEELLKKVFK
+1 MKKLFK
-15 WLIVFLIA
+15 WVFVIIIF
-23 LQAIV
+23 LQAAV
-28 IVAGV
+28 LVAGV

-43 EVDVSGLPLT
+43 EIDVSGLPLT
-53 DFVEVIRDDRGIPHI
+53 DFVEIIRDERGIPHI

-137 FKQDLIN
+137 FKQDLIS
-144 YTSGI
+144 YSKGI

-162 LEHFFLQFLNAD
+162 LEHFVLQFLNPD
-174 YKVGKYEP
+174 YVVGEYQP

-201 QEIRNSKTFNTL
+201 QELQNAKTHNTL
-213 NPDIAELLTP
+213 SSEILDLLTP

-242 ASLGKPS
+242 ASLD
-249 NIKQI
+249 KQSSI
-254 YQSVFIKY
+254 REFSQSVFIKF

-279 ISGEHTDSGL
+279 ISGQHTDTGF
-289 PLLANDPHLS
+289 PMLANDPHLS

-311 HCYPKNRDCELDVV
+311 HCYPKNPECDLDVI
-325 GFSFAGSPYIV
+325 GFSFAGSPYVV
-336 IGHNSYIAWGFT
+336 IGYNSDIAWGFT

-361 INPSNP
+361 INPSNL
-367 NQYEVDGEWK
+367 NQYEVDGVWK

-391 EPIIIE
+391 EPIVIE

-404 PIVSDRSYPINL
+404 PIVSDRSYPVNL
-416 NPEEDQFSFADEA
+416 NPEDGDTSFADEA
-429 RIELPDNFSVS
+429 RIDLPENFAVA
-440 LSWPALIPG
+440 LSWPALEPG
-449 STFVGIRDFNY
+449 TTFVGIRDFNY
-460 AKNWDE
+460 ASNFEE
-466 FREASRLFDVPAQNL
+466 FRNASKLFDVPAQNL
-481 LYADIDGNIAYQSPG
+481 LYADKDGNIAYQSPG
-496 KLPIRADGLLGDLPI
+496 KLPVRANGHKGDTPQI
-511 AGWLSENDWLGFV
+511 GWLSENDWQGYV
-524 PFEELPYTIN
+524 PFEELPYTVN

-539 IITANQSVHPEQP
+539 IITANQSVHPDQP

-565 IERVINQYISQKI
+565 IERVINQYLVEKI
-578 GVEDMEA
+578 TIDDMEA

-606 YVDSNI
+606 YIDSTV
-612 LTSMK
+612 LTLMK
-617 EWAISENKFE
+617 EWAISDSQFE
-627 MNIDSSGAAAWAVFY
+627 MNIDSVGASAWAVFY
-642 KHLAEQTFEELVVT
+642 KTLASQTFEELVVK
-656 DKLGNEISLQP
+656 DNLGNEISLQP
-667 GNSDSTSEIFR
+667 GNSDSTSEVFR
-678 TLLKDPNHIIWD
+678 EMMKDPNHVLWD
-690 DINTSQKENLTDIL
+690 DINTPEKENFTDIL
-704 ERTLVLADES
+704 ERSLSIADAL
-714 IVLLFGTEDYDKW
+714 IVELFDTSDSDKW
-727 SWGEIH
+727 TWGKLH
-733 TITYPTNL
+733 TITYPTNF
-741 LGEAGIPILT
+741 LGEAGISILT
-751 NIVNIGPVEAGGSSF
+751 SLVNVGPVESGGSSF
-766 AINSTDWGFGD
+766 AINSTDWGFGNN
-777 DFTIGSY
+777 FEIGSY
-784 PSMRMVVDLSNFDNS
+784 PSMRMVIDLSNLDNS
-799 LTVLPSGQSGH
+799 RTVLPSGQSGH
-810 VMSKYYDDQVDNW
+810 VMSKYYDDQVENW
-823 ISNNMYPLYFS
+823 ITNDMYPLYFS
-834 REQVELNQKDYMFLR
+834 RKVVELNQKDVMYLR

>member
-1 LFYKGEELLKKVFK
+1 
-15 WLIVFLIA
+15 
-23 LQAIV
+23 
-28 IVAGV
+28 
-33 VIFRMPLPDH
+33 MPLPDH

-53 DFVEVIRDDRGIPHI
+53 DFVEVIRDERGIPHI
-68 YGTNVDDIL
+68 YGTNVGDIL

-137 FKQDLIN
+137 FKQDLIH
-144 YTSGI
+144 YTNGI

-162 LEHFFLQFLNAD
+162 LEHFFLQFINPD
-174 YKVGKYEP
+174 YKVGTYEP

-188 AKMMAYDLNGNFQ
+188 AKMMAYDLNGNFE

-213 NPDIAELLTP
+213 TPEIAELLIP
-223 PYPEEHP
+223 PYPDEHP

-242 ASLGKPS
+242 ASVGKS
-249 NIKQI
+249 NNIEQL
-254 YQSVFIKY
+254 YQALFVRY
-262 VTKDLQ
+262 VTRDLQ
-268 TNQSLGSNSWA
+268 TNQALGSNSWA
-279 ISGEHTDSGL
+279 ISGEHTESGL

-336 IGHNSYIAWGFT
+336 IGHNSHIAWGFT

-367 NQYEVDGEWK
+367 NQYEVDGEWQ

-391 EPIIIE
+391 EPIVIE
-397 VRSTHHG
+397 VRSTRHG

-416 NPEEDQFSFADEA
+416 NPEEDQVSFADEA

-449 STFVGIRDFNY
+449 NTFIGIRDFNY
-460 AKNWDE
+460 AKNWEE
-466 FREASRLFDVPAQNL
+466 FRDASRLFDVPAQNF
-481 LYADIDGNIAYQSPG
+481 LYADVDGNIAYQSPG
-496 KLPIRADGLLGDLPI
+496 KLPIRAEGLVGDLPI
-511 AGWLSENDWLGFV
+511 PGWLSENDWQGFV

-565 IERVINQYISQKI
+565 IERVINQYISEKI
-578 GVEDMEA
+578 SVDDMEA

-590 YDYSAAYIL
+590 FDYSAAYIL

-606 YVDSNI
+606 YVDSKI
-612 LTSMK
+612 LTAMK
-617 EWAISENKFE
+617 EWAISETKFE
-627 MNIDSSGAAAWAVFY
+627 MNKDSSGAAAWAVFY
-642 KHLAEQTFEELVVT
+642 KNFAEQTFEELVVT
-656 DKLGNEISLQP
+656 DNLGNEISLQP

-678 TLLKDPNHIIWD
+678 TLLKDPNHILWD
-690 DINTSQKENLTDIL
+690 DINTPQKENLTDIL
-704 ERTLVLADES
+704 ERALLLADER
-714 IVLLFGTEDYDKW
+714 IVELFDTDDYDKW
-727 SWGEIH
+727 SWGELH

-751 NIVNIGPVEAGGSSF
+751 NLVNIGPVESGGSSF
-766 AINSTDWGFGD
+766 AINSTDWGFGE

-799 LTVLPSGQSGH
+799 RTILPSGQSGH
-810 VMSKYYDDQVDNW
+810 VMSKYYDDQVENW
-823 ISNNMYPLYFS
+823 IENNMYILNFS
-834 REQVELNQKDYMFLR
+834 REQVELNQKEYMFLR

>member
-1 LFYKGEELLKKVFK
+1 MKKFFK

-23 LQAIV
+23 LQAII

-144 YTSGI
+144 YTNGI

-213 NPDIAELLTP
+213 TPDVEELLTP

-242 ASLGKPS
+242 ASLEKQ
-249 NIKQI
+249 NNLKQI

-279 ISGEHTDSGL
+279 ISGEHTNSGL

-416 NPEEDQFSFADEA
+416 NPEEDQVSFADEA

-496 KLPIRADGLLGDLPI
+496 KLPIRAEGQLGDLPI
-511 AGWLSENDWLGFV
+511 PGWLSENDWLGFV

-606 YVDSNI
+606 YMDSNI

-617 EWAISENKFE
+617 EWAFSESKFE

-678 TLLKDPNHIIWD
+678 TLLKDPNHIMWD

-704 ERTLVLADES
+704 ERTLVLADEDIIS
-714 IVLLFGTEDYDKW
+714 LFGTEDYDKW
-727 SWGEIH
+727 SWGELH

-751 NIVNIGPVEAGGSSF
+751 NIVNIGPVEAGGSSL